1 MTNNINMKIKNLLN
15 CLLLIMLFCSCNNG
29 ILKDSE
35 LKEAKAII
43 IKSGDKDLYARLCIY
58 YYEKGE
64 YESTLPYSMIMA
76 YKYNDKDAY
85 YNIYKIIVQINNNGN
100 PDYKAVKKL
109 DKNSK
114 EFALENLTKSA
125 SLGCISAKKDLDKY
139 NLEENIEQ

>member
-1 MTNNINMKIKNLLN
+1 MKIKKLFS
-15 CLLLIMLFCSCNNG
+15 CALLITLFSSCNDG

-35 LKEAKAII
+35 VKEAKAII
-43 IKSGDKDLYARLCIY
+43 IKSGDKNLYASLCIY

-85 YNIYKIIVQINNNGN
+85 YNIYKTIVQINSNGN
-100 PDYKAVKKL
+100 SDYNAVKKL

-114 EFALENLTKSA
+114 EFVLENLTKSA

-139 NLEENIEQ
+139 NLEENIKQ

>member
-1 MTNNINMKIKNLLN
+1 MKIKKLFS
-15 CLLLIMLFCSCNNG
+15 CVLLITLFSSCNDG

-35 LKEAKAII
+35 VKEAKAII
-43 IKSGDKDLYARLCIY
+43 IKSGDKNLYASLCIY

-85 YNIYKIIVQINNNGN
+85 YNIYKVIVQINSNGN
-100 PDYKAVKKL
+100 SDYKAVKKL

-125 SLGCISAKKDLDKY
+125 NLGSISAKKDLEKY
-139 NLEENIEQ
+139 NLKENIKQ

>member
-1 MTNNINMKIKNLLN
+1 MKIKNLFR
-15 CLLLIMLFCSCNNG
+15 CVLLIALFSSCNDG

-35 LKEAKAII
+35 VKQAKAII
-43 IKSGDKDLYARLCIY
+43 IKSGDKNLYASLCIY

-85 YNIYKIIVQINNNGN
+85 YNIYKAIVQINSTRNS
-100 PDYKAVKKL
+100 DYRAVKKL

-114 EFALENLTKSA
+114 QFALENLTKSA
-125 SLGCISAKKDLDKY
+125 NLGCISAKKDLDKY
-139 NLEENIEQ
+139 NLEENIKQ

>member
-1 MTNNINMKIKNLLN
+1 MKLKNLFS
-15 CLLLIMLFCSCNNG
+15 CVLLITLLSSCNDG

-35 LKEAKAII
+35 VKEAKAII
-43 IKSGDKDLYARLCIY
+43 VKSGDKDLYARLCIY

-64 YESTLPYSMIMA
+64 YESSLPYSMIMA

-85 YNIYKIIVQINNNGN
+85 YNIYKTILQINSNGN
-100 PDYKAVKKL
+100 SDYKAVKKL

-114 EFALENLTKSA
+114 EFALLNLTKSA

-139 NLEENIEQ
+139 NLEESSKQ